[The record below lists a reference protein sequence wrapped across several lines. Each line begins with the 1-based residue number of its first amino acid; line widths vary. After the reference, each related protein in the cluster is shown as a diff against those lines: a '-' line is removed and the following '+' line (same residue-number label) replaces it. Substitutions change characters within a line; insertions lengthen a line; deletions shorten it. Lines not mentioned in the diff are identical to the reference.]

1 MDIWCLF
8 TSACAKSSFERGRGR
23 LYKIH
28 MTISYF
34 TPSRWASIALLG
46 VLTLSPLVVY
56 AGTSPEEMK
65 KFEEVKAKAEKGD
78 AEAQN
83 LLGLSYISGRG
94 VATDAVQAVFWWRK
108 AAEQG
113 FAVAQY
119 NMGQSYAYG
128 DGVAK
133 DSSQAVS
140 WWRKAAELGYADAQY
155 NLGYYYANGLGVVQD
170 YVKAVLWYR
179 KAAEQGNASAQYY
192 LGVCYFNSAGV
203 AQDNVHAVY
212 WTRKAA
218 EQGNETAQLS
228 LGWCY
233 YNGEG
238 VAKDVV
244 EAYAYFSLAGKAHA
258 LGSKHL
264 GFIESEISAAKIA
277 AGKKRTIELQKEIE
291 AKIAAKKAGK

>member
-1 MDIWCLF
+1 
-8 TSACAKSSFERGRGR
+8 
-23 LYKIH
+23 
-28 MTISYF
+28 
-34 TPSRWASIALLG
+34 
-46 VLTLSPLVVY
+46 
-56 AGTSPEEMK
+56 
-65 KFEEVKAKAEKGD
+65 
-78 AEAQN
+78 
-83 LLGLSYISGRG
+83 
-94 VATDAVQAVFWWRK
+94 
-108 AAEQG
+108 
-113 FAVAQY
+113 
-119 NMGQSYAYG
+119 
-128 DGVAK
+128 VAK

-140 WWRKAAELGYADAQY
+140 WWRKAAELGDADAQCIM
-155 NLGYYYANGLGVVQD
+155 GQSYANGLGVVQD
-170 YVKAVLWYR
+170 YVQAVLWYR
-179 KAAEQGNASAQYY
+179 KAAEQGNVMAQYH

-264 GFIESEISAAKIA
+264 GFIEAEISEAKIA

-291 AKIAAKKAGK
+291 AKMAAKKAGK

>member
-1 MDIWCLF
+1 MF
-8 TSACAKSSFERGRGR
+8 R
-23 LYKIH
+23 L
-28 MTISYF
+28 
-34 TPSRWASIALLG
+34 TPGSLRFSVLVLIGLL
-46 VLTLSPLVVY
+46 VLSPACSL
-56 AGTSPEEMK
+56 AGMTP
-65 KFEEVKAKAEKGD
+65 EEVKKFNDYKAMAEKVGNGEFD
-78 AEAQN
+78 NIARA
-83 LLGLSYISGRG
+83 LGKIG
-94 VATDAVQAVFWWRK
+94 
-108 AAEQG
+108 
-113 FAVAQY
+113 
-119 NMGQSYAYG
+119 
-128 DGVAK
+128 
-133 DSSQAVS
+133 
-140 WWRKAAELGYADAQY
+140 LGYC
-155 NLGYYYANGLGVVQD
+155 YAKGEGVVQD